1 MRFRGLIIL
10 FSILISAGSGLSQPL
25 NTPQIQCLS
34 VLPNGNVEITWQQ
47 IPDPNGV
54 FASYAINNGSGAL
67 LASQTN
73 IAVTNHVHAGAG
85 ANLSSQSF
93 TMQSIATS
101 SANNSAVTQT
111 VSTMF
116 LQVNNPGNG
125 TAWLTWN
132 PLSVPKLAGASDY
145 YYIYKEYPAGVWTL
159 IDSTMYGNESY
170 IDTITI
176 CGDNINYRIE
186 MPNGNCTSVSN
197 VNGGFFSD
205 LIAPSIIPVN
215 TVTVDTSNGNSNIS
229 WNTNPDEDTEAYIVF
244 YFDGT
249 GWVVIDTAWG
259 YNNTSFVHSG
269 NANNQS
275 VSYGIAAF
283 DSCWTG
289 GSPNT
294 SAMGQ
299 FHETIYLQ
307 STPLVCDYGISLSWN
322 AYQYWPGGVAHY
334 EVFGEEN
341 GGPVVSYGTTNSLS
355 MDLIGL
361 NSGSTYCFTIKAVS
375 GNGRE
380 SLSNKLCSAIH
391 GPVQP
396 TTGYVTTATVQG
408 DAVLVKYA
416 GDVTASLQA
425 IMIQRGESIGGPFT
439 TIGTT
444 AVTGPITTY
453 TDQDVDPSERSYYYR
468 VVALDTCG
476 NESIISNVG
485 KNIVCEV
492 SHDDYDHKNTI
503 TWNNYEGWDGTIKEY
518 EVYRSVNGVVDPT
531 PIAVLNPVASILE
544 DDVSGLLDSD
554 GEFCYYI
561 RAVEEL
567 NPSGQDEISNSN
579 VACVYAQSLVWVP
592 NAIVVNGANPVFRP
606 VMSYFDLSS
615 YRLTIFDRW
624 GNHVYTSTNLDEGWN
639 GIDTRSGDF
648 VPTGV
653 YVYLIEYSNSYGEYR
668 DKKGSVTVLR

>member
-1 MRFRGLIIL
+1 MRLNGLVIL
-10 FSILISAGSGLSQPL
+10 FFSLIFANSSWSQAL
-25 NTPQIQCLS
+25 DAPQIQCIS

-47 IPDPNGV
+47 ITDPNGI
-54 FASYAINNGSGAL
+54 FANYSLFNSSGAL

-73 IAVTNHVHAGAG
+73 IATTNHVHAGAG

-93 TMQSIATS
+93 TMQSIATN

-111 VSTMF
+111 VSSMF

-132 PLSVPKLAGASDY
+132 PISVPKLSGASDY
-145 YYIYKEYPAGVWTL
+145 YYIYKEYPAGTWTL
-159 IDSTMYGNESY
+159 LDSTMYGDESY

-176 CGDNINYRIE
+176 CGDDINYRIE

-215 TVTVDTSNGNSNIS
+215 TVTVDTSNGSSNIS
-229 WNTNPDEDTEAYIVF
+229 WDVNPDEDTEAYVVF
-244 YFDGT
+244 YFDGA
-249 GWVVIDTAWG
+249 GWVVIDTVWG
-259 YNNTSFVHSG
+259 YNNTSFNHAG
-269 NANNQS
+269 NANLQS
-275 VSYGIAAF
+275 MSYGIAAF
-283 DSCWTG
+283 DSCWTA

-307 STPLVCDYGISLSWN
+307 SSPLVCDYGVSLSWN
-322 AYQYWPGGVAHY
+322 AYQYWPSGVDYY
-334 EVFGEEN
+334 EVFGEES
-341 GGPVVSYGTTNSLS
+341 GGAVVSYGTTSSLG
-355 MDLIGL
+355 MDLVGL
-361 NSGSTYCFTIKAVS
+361 NPGANYCFTIKAVANS
-375 GNGRE
+375 GRE
-380 SLSNKLCSAIH
+380 SLSNKFCTTIQ

-416 GDVTASLQA
+416 GDVAASLQA
-425 IMIQRGESIGGPFT
+425 IMVQRSESAGGPFS

-444 AVTGPITTY
+444 AVTGAITSY
-453 TDQDVDPSERSYYYR
+453 VDEEVDPSERSYYYR

-485 KNIVCEV
+485 KNILCEV
-492 SHDDYDHKNTI
+492 THDDYYHKNTI
-503 TWNNYEGWDGTIKEY
+503 TWNDYEAWDGTIKEY
-518 EVYRSVNGVVDPT
+518 QVYRSLNGVVDPT

-544 DDVSGLLDSD
+544 DDVSKLLDAD

-561 RAVEEL
+561 KAVEEL
-567 NPSGQDEISNSN
+567 NPSGQNEVSNSN
-579 VACVYAQSLVWVP
+579 VTCVYAQSLVWVP
-592 NAIVVNGANPVFRP
+592 NAIVINGANSVFRP
-606 VMSYFDLSS
+606 VMSYFDLNS
-615 YRLTIFDRW
+615 YKLTIFDRW
-624 GNHVYTSTNLDEGWN
+624 GNQVYSSTNLNEGWN
-639 GIDTRSGDF
+639 GMDARSGEY

-653 YVYLIEYSNSYGEYR
+653 YVYFIEYTNSYGEYR